1 MKFCIKQRILFLTAL
16 WCSYG
21 YFTLAIA
28 QQPLPAIGKW
38 RMHASFSSNSD
49 LIQVDKQVYVGSN
62 NAMFTY
68 DTENNEIEIFSRV
81 NGLSDVSVAKM
92 DYDPATRTI
101 IIGYDGGNIDLVT
114 PSGIRNIPD
123 IFNRIIVGDKRINE
137 ITIHNGRAYF
147 ACSFGVVVVDMRLR
161 RIVDSYQDIGP
172 GGTRLDVLDV
182 AIKGDSIYIA
192 SSNAIYRSSLRS
204 SNLSDFNNWQLFR
217 TAANI
222 RAIETF
228 QNKLYL
234 STRDSVWYY
243 DAGIWNVFSEL
254 VGNQFFALNSN
265 AGKLLFGFN
274 NKLSVLHQNGQ
285 IQDFPSLIGARAASW
300 SSDGYIYAIIDLQ
313 GMLRIQQSGGDI
325 EYISPSGPYGSFA
338 KSIKYHDKKL
348 WMAGDGINGLGVN
361 SGWASRFSGN
371 KNYLFADNIFTN
383 FKGRH
388 PSIDAASDIIDVAIN
403 PLSGNA
409 FFAGF
414 GHGVIEMNEE
424 GVVNVFTEQ
433 NSTLQRVLNND
444 TTPNVPVQVAGVSF
458 DSRGN
463 LWVTN
468 PLTQRPLSVR
478 TTNGVWQS
486 FNLPT
491 NVDRW
496 FGGITC
502 DDFGNKW
509 IFNTRGNG
517 LVVFRE
523 NNLNSPNDDEVKVLN
538 TERQNGGLPSNLVF
552 CVTNDRRSE
561 IWVGTSTGLCIFT
574 NPQNVF
580 RANTD
585 FDARQIVVRSG
596 SIFTNFLDEVPV
608 YAITVDAANR
618 KWLGTGN
625 GAWLVSPDG
634 QTVIHHFTRRNSPL
648 PSDLILAIGINEH
661 TGEVFFSTD
670 RGMVSWIGNATTGQR
685 DYQNVRIFP
694 NPVKPG
700 YDGEIAIQGLVEN
713 SFVKI
718 TDLSGALVSEMR
730 SNGGATTWNGTNMN
744 GNPVPT
750 GVYLVFATDRDGVLT
765 HVDKIMLIR

>member
-1 MKFCIKQRILFLTAL
+1 MNFSKNQQILLIIISLFC
-16 WCSYG
+16 CS
-21 YFTLAIA
+21 FSTFAQA
-28 QQPLPAIGKW
+28 QQSLPSIGNW
-38 RMHASFSSNSD
+38 RIHASFSTNSD
-49 LIQVDKQVYVGSN
+49 LILADKVVYVGSN
-62 NAMFTY
+62 NALFTY
-68 DTENNEIEIFSRV
+68 DIEAKELEVFSRV
-81 NGLSDVSVAKM
+81 NGLSDVSVSKM
-92 DYDPATRTI
+92 EYDPQTRSI
-101 IIGYDGGNIDLVT
+101 IIGYESGNIDVV
-114 PSGIRNIPD
+114 SSESIRNIPD

-137 ITIHNGRAYF
+137 ITIHNGRAYM

-161 RIVDSYQDIGP
+161 RIVDSYQNIGP
-172 GGTRLDVLDV
+172 GGTRLDILDV
-182 AIKGDSIYIA
+182 AILNDSIYIA
-192 SSNAIYRSSLRS
+192 SAGAIYQSSLRN
-204 SNLSDFNNWQLFR
+204 SNLSDFNNWQLSR
-217 TAANI
+217 SANGI
-222 RAIETF
+222 RAIEAY

-234 STRDSVWYY
+234 CTTDSVLQWS
-243 DAGIWNVFSEL
+243 GGNWNVESALSGNSFFSL
-254 VGNQFFALNSN
+254 SSN
-265 AGKLLFGFN
+265 AGKLLFGFK
-274 NKLSVLHQNGQ
+274 NKLTVLHADGQ
-285 IQDFPSLIGARAASW
+285 IQDFTSLIGPRAAVW
-300 SSDGYIYAIIDLQ
+300 ANDGNIYAIIDLQ
-313 GMLRIQQSGGDI
+313 GMLIVSQNSGNID
-325 EYISPSGPYGSFA
+325 YLTPSGPYGSFA

-371 KNYLFADNIFTN
+371 KNYLFANNTFTN

-388 PSIDAASDIIDVAIN
+388 PAIDAASDIIDVSIN

-424 GVVNVFTEQ
+424 GVVNVFTHQ
-433 NSTLQRVLNND
+433 NSSLQRLLNND
-444 TTPNVPVQVAGVSF
+444 TSENVPLQVGGVDF

-468 PLTQRPLSVR
+468 PLTQRPLSMR
-478 TTNGVWQS
+478 TTTGEWQS

-496 FGGITC
+496 FGGVTC

-523 NNLNSPNDDEVKVLN
+523 NNLNSPNDDEVKTLN
-538 TERQNGGLPSNLVF
+538 TDRQNGALPSNLVF

-574 NPQNVF
+574 NPQNIF

-634 QTVIHHFTRRNSPL
+634 QTVIHHFTRLNSPL
-648 PSDLILAIGINEH
+648 PSDMVLAIGINEH

-670 RGMVSWIGNATTGQR
+670 RGMVSWMGDATAGQR
-685 DYQNVRIFP
+685 NYQSVWVFP

-730 SNGGATTWNGTNMN
+730 SNGGSASWNGTNMN

-750 GVYLVFATDRDGVLT
+750 GVYLVFATDRDGVLS

>member
-1 MKFCIKQRILFLTAL
+1 MKLSKKQQIFLLIIFWICNSINVFAQ
-16 WCSYG
+16 
-21 YFTLAIA
+21 A
-28 QQPLPAIGKW
+28 QQALPAIGKW
-38 RMHASFSSNSD
+38 RMHASFSTNSD
-49 LIQVDKQVYVGSN
+49 LIMADKVVYVGSN
-62 NAMFTY
+62 NALFTL
-68 DTENNEIEIFSRV
+68 DTESGELEIFSRV
-81 NGLSDVSVAKM
+81 NGLSDVSVSKM
-92 DYDPATRTI
+92 EYDPLSRTI
-101 IIGYDGGNIDLVT
+101 IIAYDNGNIDLVSAGT
-114 PSGIRNIPD
+114 IRNIPD

-137 ITIHNGRAYF
+137 ITIHNGRAYM

-161 RIVDSYQDIGP
+161 RIVDSYQNIGP
-172 GGTRLDVLDV
+172 GGSRLDILDI
-182 AIKGDSIYIA
+182 AILNDSIYVA
-192 SSNAIYRSSLRS
+192 SAGAIYQSSLRN
-204 SNLSDFNNWQLFR
+204 SNLSDFNNWQLLR
-217 TAANI
+217 SANGI
-222 RAIETF
+222 RAIEAY
-228 QNKLYL
+228 QNKLYMC
-234 STRDSVWYY
+234 TNDSVWHWS
-243 DAGIWNVFSEL
+243 AGAWSVFSQL
-254 VGNQFFALNSN
+254 SGNRYFALSSS
-265 AGKLLFGFN
+265 AGKLLFGFE
-274 NKLSVLHQNGQ
+274 NKLSVLHADGQ
-285 IQDFPSLIGARAASW
+285 IQDFTSLIGPRASVWAN
-300 SSDGYIYAIIDLQ
+300 DGNIYTIIDLQ
-313 GMLRIQQSGGDI
+313 GMLIVSQTTEAID
-325 EYISPSGPYGSFA
+325 YLTPVGPNGSFA
-338 KSIKYHDKKL
+338 KSIMYHDKKL

-371 KNYLFADNIFTN
+371 KNYLFANNTFKN
-383 FKGRH
+383 FKGSH
-388 PSIDAASDIIDVAIN
+388 PAIDAASDIIDVAIN
-403 PLSGNA
+403 PITGNA

-424 GVVNVFTEQ
+424 GVVNVFTNQ
-433 NSTLQRVLNND
+433 NSSLQRVLNND
-444 TTPNVPVQVAGVSF
+444 TSANIPVQVGGVDF

-468 PLTQRPLSVR
+468 PLTQRPLSVYS
-478 TTNGVWQS
+478 TDGTWQS
-486 FNLPT
+486 FNLPA

-496 FGGITC
+496 FGGVTC

-538 TERQNGGLPSNLVF
+538 TDRQNGALPSNLVF

-580 RANTD
+580 RPNTD

-625 GAWLVSPDG
+625 GAWLVSADG

-648 PSDLILAIGINEH
+648 PSDMVLSIGINEH

-670 RGMVSWIGNATTGQR
+670 RGIVSWMGNATTGQR
-685 DYQNVRIFP
+685 NYQNVRVFP

-718 TDLSGALVSEMR
+718 TDLSGALVAEMR
-730 SNGGATTWNGTNMN
+730 SNGGSASWNGTNMN

-750 GVYLVFATDRDGVLT
+750 GVYLVFATNRDGVLT